1 VIATTTAA
9 RVDRRR
15 ELIACA
21 GVAIMLVVL
30 RSFVFLVYERFFD
43 SDQAVTGLMAK
54 HLSEGRAFPLFFYGQ
69 HYMLGV
75 QAWLAVPFF
84 WIGGPTMA
92 MLRMPVE
99 MFNLGIAVTFI
110 IVFARLGMRPVFALA
125 AALPF
130 IATSTA
136 LSKEML
142 SVLGAS
148 VEPFAYV
155 LALWMLR
162 RRPIPFG
169 VLLCVGS
176 LHREFT
182 AFALPALAIAV
193 WDSRRDWAWRAIARG
208 AAAFVGMWLAIDL
221 LKRHVSAL
229 GPSETPAAA
238 GSLLLE
244 AQTLSRDLTWHPARY
259 LPRLW
264 QVLTVGLPHLFGAR
278 PYALSD
284 YSITSTLRVGSRL
297 AGAAF
302 GAALLIAVIR
312 LITVSRRGSPP
323 TDRRLFVYLAAIGV
337 ITILMYGTNENM
349 IVGYPVQLRYLLF
362 AILIPIALFAA
373 YFLADTHPMWQWTVV
388 MLLAVWAGANTRDN
402 ARLVREFRV
411 APIPAY
417 HRDLADYLVAHGVK
431 YAWGGYWDAYI
442 TDFFSREQ
450 VVVASTEKVR
460 IADYQREVTEHD
472 SESVQL
478 VRQPCAGGASF
489 EVWCLKG
496 AAASR

>member
-1 VIATTTAA
+1 MGA

-15 ELIACA
+15 ELIACLA
-21 GVAIMLVVL
+21 AAILLVLL

-54 HLSEGRAFPLFFYGQ
+54 HLSEARAFPLFFYGQ

-84 WIGGPTMA
+84 WLGGPTMT
-92 MLRMPVE
+92 MLRTPVE
-99 MFNLGIAVTFI
+99 IFNLAITVSL
-110 IVFARLGMRPVFALA
+110 IVVFVRFGMRPVFAFA

-136 LSKEML
+136 LSKELL

-162 RRPIPFG
+162 RRPIAFG
-169 VLLCVGS
+169 VLLCFGS

-182 AFALPALAIAV
+182 AFALPALAVAM
-193 WDSRRDWAWRAIARG
+193 WASRREWAWGAIARS
-208 AAAFVGMWLAIDL
+208 AAAFAAVWLTIDL
-221 LKRHVSAL
+221 LKRHVSAV
-229 GPSETPAAA
+229 GPSDTPTAA

-244 AQTLSRDLTWHPARY
+244 AQTLSKDLTWHPARY

-264 QVLTVGLPHLFGAR
+264 QVTTVGLPQLFGAR
-278 PYALSD
+278 PYALND
-284 YSITSTLRVGSRL
+284 YSITSTLHVGSL
-297 AGAAF
+297 IAGSAL
-302 GAALLIAVIR
+302 GAALLVAAIR
-312 LITVSRRGSPP
+312 LLAGRRRADPSV
-323 TDRRLFVYLAAIGV
+323 DLRFFVYLAVIGV

-349 IVGYPVQLRYLLF
+349 LVGYPVQLRYLLF
-362 AILIPIALFAA
+362 AILIPIALFGA
-373 YFLADTHPMWQWTVV
+373 YFLTEARPMWQWIVV
-388 MLLAVWAGANTRDN
+388 ALLAVWGGANTRDN
-402 ARLVREFRV
+402 ARLVHEFRV

-417 HRDLADYLVAHGVK
+417 HRDLADYLVAHQVK
-431 YAWGGYWDAYI
+431 YAWGGYWDTYI
-442 TDFFSREQ
+442 IDFFSREQ
-450 VVVASTEKVR
+450 VIVASTEKVR
-460 IADYQREVTEHD
+460 IASYQREVTAHD

-478 VRQPCAGGASF
+478 VRRPCEGGTLF
-489 EVWCLKG
+489 EAWCLQG
-496 AAASR
+496 APVSR